1 MVERSSPKGMAT
13 GSSPVTGAEG
23 GSGMI
28 RVEVTLTSNIDDTF
42 EARKIFEYDSDDWW
56 DLTPQERQQ
65 MMTQDSVQ
73 FLNDTIAWDFK
84 II

>member
-1 MVERSSPKGMAT
+1 
-13 GSSPVTGAEG
+13 
-23 GSGMI
+23 MI

-42 EARKIFEYDSDDWW
+42 EACKIFEYDNDTWREM
-56 DLTPQERQQ
+56 TPQQRQQ